1 MSGVDYVKAGAVVN
15 RSRLGRGQRGLSL
28 VELMFA
34 LGIIAVAL
42 MGIMSMIITSATNKE
57 RMRELMVA
65 KEAAALKIEEI
76 KSQQFAQITTL
87 YGSPNN
93 LFNVTGL
100 SDPTNTAGSKR
111 GRGEI
116 RILTT
121 NPNLLDITVA
131 INWSGAAKNGSYS
144 MRSLY
149 SR

>member
-1 MSGVDYVKAGAVVN
+1 MRAATVAN
-15 RSRLGRGQRGLSL
+15 LQRPGRGRRGLSL

-42 MGIMSMIITSATNKE
+42 MGIMSMILTSSQNKE

-87 YGSPNN
+87 YASPNN
-93 LFNVTGL
+93 LFNVAGL
-100 SDPTNTAGSKR
+100 SDPSNTAGGQR

-149 SR
+149 SK